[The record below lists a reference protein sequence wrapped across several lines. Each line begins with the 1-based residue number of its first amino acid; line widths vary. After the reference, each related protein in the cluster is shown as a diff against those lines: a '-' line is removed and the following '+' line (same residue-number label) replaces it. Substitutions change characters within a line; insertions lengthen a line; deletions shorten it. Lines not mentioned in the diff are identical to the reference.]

1 MSKPKA
7 IFQNINFALL
17 VELLGILSSSCGT
30 ILHGTTQN
38 INVTSEPSGADVLS
52 DSVKAG
58 QTPVNVTLKRK
69 TDHVLIIS
77 KTGYQTEQR
86 IIMHVIHGA
95 VAGNILAGGLIGWGI
110 DTRFI

>member
-52 DSVKAG
+52 DSVSSYVKEAEDRWLRENE
-58 QTPVNVTLKRK
+58 V
-69 TDHVLIIS
+69 
-77 KTGYQTEQR
+77 
-86 IIMHVIHGA
+86 
-95 VAGNILAGGLIGWGI
+95 VAIKPDQSLTWYRHNKGNKLRLFFE
-110 DTRFI
+110 R